1 MQVLAFEGGCAKDAD
16 RPNTWHR
23 ARYALHVERGRGM
36 SEQSARWKGGV
47 SMNKTDKLAQII
59 QGSSRMV
66 FFGGAGM
73 STESGIPDFRSADGI
88 YSQSLSRAFRPEEM
102 VSHTFLLQHPQ
113 AFFDFLF
120 GNIVFVANPL
130 KFKETSDETMNLSTT
145 CLRSYL
151 PTISPNMRAVSF
163 CMASVSCV

>member
-88 YSQSLSRAFRPEEM
+88 YSQSLRSAPKKWCRIRFCSSIRRR
-102 VSHTFLLQHPQ
+102 FLI
-113 AFFDFLF
+113 FSS
-120 GNIVFVANPL
+120 
-130 KFKETSDETMNLSTT
+130 E
-145 CLRSYL
+145 R
-151 PTISPNMRAVSF
+151 
-163 CMASVSCV
+163 